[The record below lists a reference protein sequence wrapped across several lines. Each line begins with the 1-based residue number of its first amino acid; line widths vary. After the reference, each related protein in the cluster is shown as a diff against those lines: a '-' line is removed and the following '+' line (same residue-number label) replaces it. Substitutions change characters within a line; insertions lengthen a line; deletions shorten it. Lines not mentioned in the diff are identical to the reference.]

1 MSATLE
7 IQRFRLW
14 DKLKEKRIPFE
25 FDLEVTA
32 RCNFDCRHCYVN
44 VPADDRDVQQRE
56 LSLEEISTIADQAV
70 DLGALWCLVTGGEP
84 LLRKDFNELY
94 LILKR
99 KGLLLSVFTNASLV
113 TKEHVKLFREYPPR
127 DLEVSV
133 YGVSAETYERVTRR
147 PGSYAAF
154 RRGLV
159 LLQDG
164 AIKVRLKAMILRSN
178 AHEFAEITSFC
189 REKTKDYF
197 RFDPFLH
204 LRYDGDPRRNEEIR
218 AERLSAAEIAAIEQ
232 ADKERAASLRKNCTE
247 LIKLGWDHAECHHL
261 FHCGTGRSSFAVSYN
276 GLFRLCPSL
285 WAPACVYDLCKGSLA
300 DAWIN
305 FVPKIRDM
313 RSGRREFLD
322 SCHVC
327 PIMNLCL
334 CCPARAHLECGEL
347 DGHVDYF
354 CEVAHARAEAIPNNA
369 NPTSLLPAP

>member
-84 LLRKDFNELY
+84 LLRRDFNELY

-133 YGVSAETYERVTRR
+133 
-147 PGSYAAF
+147 
-154 RRGLV
+154 
-159 LLQDG
+159 
-164 AIKVRLKAMILRSN
+164 
-178 AHEFAEITSFC
+178 
-189 REKTKDYF
+189 
-197 RFDPFLH
+197 
-204 LRYDGDPRRNEEIR
+204 
-218 AERLSAAEIAAIEQ
+218 
-232 ADKERAASLRKNCTE
+232 
-247 LIKLGWDHAECHHL
+247 
-261 FHCGTGRSSFAVSYN
+261 
-276 GLFRLCPSL
+276 
-285 WAPACVYDLCKGSLA
+285 
-300 DAWIN
+300 
-305 FVPKIRDM
+305 
-313 RSGRREFLD
+313 
-322 SCHVC
+322 
-327 PIMNLCL
+327 
-334 CCPARAHLECGEL
+334 
-347 DGHVDYF
+347 
-354 CEVAHARAEAIPNNA
+354 
-369 NPTSLLPAP
+369 